1 MPTES
6 INVSARFP
14 VTPDELFQA
23 WLDSDQHSLFTG
35 GRARIDPSVGGRF
48 SAWADY
54 ISGRTLEIEPGR
66 RIVQA
71 WRTIEFPLEAPDSR
85 LEARFEEENGGTRL
99 ILEHSGIPEGQADHY
114 EEGWISTYFEPMQ
127 RYFRWRGANGTGRAR
142 KAAKPVRKAVAKR
155 AVAKPA
161 GKKVVRKAAGRKVV
175 RKAVGRKVARK
186 AVGRKV
192 ARKAVGRKVA
202 RKVVRKKVARR
213 TVRKKVVR
221 AVARRKMVRKAVRR
235 NVARATARP
244 RRARA
249 RR

>member
-6 INVSARFP
+6 IEVSARFP
-14 VTPDELFQA
+14 VTPDELFRA

-35 GRARIDPSVGGRF
+35 GRAHIDPSVGGRF

-66 RIVQA
+66 RVVQA
-71 WRTIEFPLEAPDSR
+71 WRTIEFPLEAPDSV
-85 LEARFEEENGGTRL
+85 LEARFESENGGTRL
-99 ILEHSGIPEGQADHY
+99 ILVHSGIPEGQADHY

-127 RYFRWRGANGTGRAR
+127 RYFRWRGATGTGRAR
-142 KAAKPVRKAVAKR
+142 KARPVRKAAAKRTVAKR
-155 AVAKPA
+155 ARKAASKVRKAA
-161 GKKVVRKAAGRKVV
+161 GRKAVRKAGRKVVRKAAGRKVV
-175 RKAVGRKVARK
+175 RR
-186 AVGRKV
+186 
-192 ARKAVGRKVA
+192 
-202 RKVVRKKVARR
+202 KVARR

-221 AVARRKMVRKAVRR
+221 AAARRKMVRKAVRR
-235 NVARATARP
+235 KVASATGRT

>member
-6 INVSARFP
+6 IQVSARFP

-66 RIVQA
+66 RVVQA

-85 LEARFEEENGGTRL
+85 LEARFESENGGTRL
-99 ILEHSGIPEGQADHY
+99 ILVHSGIPEGQSDHY

-127 RYFRWRGANGTGRAR
+127 RYFRWRGASGAGRAGTTARRVR
-142 KAAKPVRKAVAKR
+142 KAAAKRTVAKR
-155 AVAKPA
+155 ARKTASQ
-161 GKKVVRKAAGRKVV
+161 VRKAAGRKVA
-175 RKAVGRKVARK
+175 RTAAGRKRV
-186 AVGRKV
+186 
-192 ARKAVGRKVA
+192 RKAVGRKVA

-221 AVARRKMVRKAVRR
+221 TAARRTMVRKAVRR
-235 NVARATARP
+235 KVVRATART

>member
-6 INVSARFP
+6 IQVSARFP

-66 RIVQA
+66 RVVQA
-71 WRTIEFPLEAPDSR
+71 WRTIEFPLDAPDSR
-85 LEARFEEENGGTRL
+85 LEARFESENGGTRL
-99 ILEHSGIPEGQADHY
+99 IIVHSGIPEGQADHY

-127 RYFRWRGANGTGRAR
+127 RYFRWRGATGSGRAR
-142 KAAKPVRKAVAKR
+142 TATRRVRKAAAKRTVAKR
-155 AVAKPA
+155 ARKT
-161 GKKVVRKAAGRKVV
+161 VRKAAGRKV
-175 RKAVGRKVARK
+175 ARK
-186 AVGRKV
+186 A
-192 ARKAVGRKVA
+192 AGRKVA

-221 AVARRKMVRKAVRR
+221 AAARRKVVRKAVRR
-235 NVARATARP
+235 KVARATART

>member
-6 INVSARFP
+6 IQVSARFP
-14 VTPDELFQA
+14 VTPDELFLA

-66 RIVQA
+66 RVVQA

-142 KAAKPVRKAVAKR
+142 KAATRVGTVAATRTVAKR
-155 AVAKPA
+155 A
-161 GKKVVRKAAGRKVV
+161 GKKARVRKAAGRNVV
-175 RKAVGRKVARK
+175 RK

-213 TVRKKVVR
+213 TVRKQVVRTAARRKLVRKVVR
-221 AVARRKMVRKAVRR
+221 RK
-235 NVARATARP
+235 VARATART

>member
-6 INVSARFP
+6 IHVSARFP

-142 KAAKPVRKAVAKR
+142 KAVAKR
-155 AVAKPA
+155 AVAKRA
-161 GKKVVRKAAGRKVV
+161 GTKARVRKAAGRKVVRKAVARKVV

-186 AVGRKV
+186 AVGRKA
-192 ARKAVGRKVA
+192 ARKG
-202 RKVVRKKVARR
+202 VRKKVARR

-235 NVARATARP
+235 KVARATART
-244 RRARA
+244 RQARA

>member
-6 INVSARFP
+6 IHVSARFP

-142 KAAKPVRKAVAKR
+142 KAAEPARTEVVKRAVAKR
-155 AVAKPA
+155 AGRKAR
-161 GKKVVRKAAGRKVV
+161 VRKAAGRKVV
-175 RKAVGRKVARK
+175 RKAA
-186 AVGRKV
+186 GRKV

-221 AVARRKMVRKAVRR
+221 AVARRKLVRR
-235 NVARATARP
+235 TVRRKVARATART

>member
-6 INVSARFP
+6 IHVSARFP

-66 RIVQA
+66 RVVQA

-155 AVAKPA
+155 AVAKRA
-161 GKKVVRKAAGRKVV
+161 GKKVARKAA
-175 RKAVGRKVARK
+175 GRKVARK
-186 AVGRKV
+186 AVGRMV
-192 ARKAVGRKVA
+192 TRKAAGRKVA

-235 NVARATARP
+235 KVVRATGRT

-249 RR
+249 RG